1 MPKLID
7 ALNAGLNMI
16 RADKAVASVVVT
28 GISVGGVV
36 RTFEIFR
43 DESIRQIETNE

>member
-7 ALNAGLNMI
+7 ALNAGLSLI

-43 DESIRQIETNE
+43 DESIRQIEASK